1 MPDPPCTFTQRTDPH
16 QLTAQIYL
24 SQSSADAAAAAAND
38 DDTTINNNNF
48 IIYNQIIKITFI
60 NKWWVAQN
68 YVKQRACGREHD
80 NKQPGSKQQEMYLA
94 EQDSI
99 FQSES

>member
-1 MPDPPCTFTQRTDPH
+1 
-16 QLTAQIYL
+16 L
-24 SQSSADAAAAAAND
+24 SQSSADAAAAPND
-38 DDTTINNNNF
+38 DDTNINNNNF
-48 IIYNQIIKITFI
+48 IIYKQIIKITFI

-68 YVKQRACGREHD
+68 YVKQRACGREND
-80 NKQPGSKQQEMYLA
+80 EKQSGSKQQEMYLA